1 MSRIELLPA
10 SYGSY
15 KANLHCHTTL
25 SDGRLTPE
33 EVKARYLAGGYSVV
47 AFTDHNVLVDHSDL
61 SDERFL
67 ALTGI
72 EVDTDSFLYG
82 KKHDFNQTCH
92 LCAILRDPA
101 RPVPIYR
108 ACLLYTS
115 RCV

>member
-10 SYGSY
+10 SGGSY

-33 EVKARYLAGGYSVV
+33 EVKARYLSEGYSVV

-61 SDERFL
+61 NDGHFL

-82 KKHDFNQTCH
+82 KGPTSPPACPGEPPTSTTSS
-92 LCAILRDPA
+92 ARLR
-101 RPVPIYR
+101 R
-108 ACLLYTS
+108 AATPS
-115 RCV
+115 SWS